1 MEKQQLLI
9 ITPQLSINVNEID
22 IQAIRAQ
29 GAGGQHVNKVST
41 AIHLRFNILA
51 SSLPEQIQ
59 QLILSREH
67 HLKNQDGVI
76 NIKSQSSRSQNENRQ
91 QAILRLVDILQKLM
105 IVQKK
110 RKPTRP
116 SQASRL
122 RRLVSKKR
130 QSELKQQRR
139 HCPSE

>member
-1 MEKQQLLI
+1 MEKLQLI
-9 ITPQLSINVNEID
+9 VITPQLRIRTNEIE

-41 AIHLRFNILA
+41 AIHLRFNIPQ
-51 SSLPEQIQ
+51 SSLPEEIQ
-59 QLILSREH
+59 QLILSRDH

-76 NIKSQSSRSQNENRQ
+76 NIKSQASRSQSENRA
-91 QAILRLVDILQKLM
+91 QAILRLVAVLQNLM
-105 IVQKK
+105 TVQKT

-116 SQASRL
+116 SKSCRQ
-122 RRLVSKKR
+122 RRRVSKKR

-139 HCPSE
+139 SILTE